1 MDDNVRNIETDLL
14 QRRPFRVITSD
25 GYMNHGL
32 PKIGIPL
39 VDPMDEPTYLIKTQA
54 DFLREFY
61 PSGHAINNPD
71 IYHDVIRY
79 DEEKKQYYYE
89 KVVRVAF
96 AFQQIITVKQLTH
109 LCGNDV
115 QFELYYGKD
124 TESYTDLFNA
134 FRLGWAVKDMEIA
147 FYEAAKSVKT
157 TGDTAFVG
165 FMSGGK
171 FGWRVL
177 SYLNG
182 DVLYPHYDPITGEMD
197 MFARTY
203 KSLDSNG
210 NEVTTWMEL
219 WDSQYFY
226 RFKRNEKG
234 LGKVINAV
242 KGMFNMSGFELAQ
255 PVAKHGFPSIPVAYY
270 RDEDGA
276 CWSKSQD
283 TIDQY
288 EVAFSQMS
296 QNNQAYAFP
305 IMYFK
310 GSDIRLIG
318 DLKGAVKAVT
328 IPDSN
333 GEAGFLNR
341 QDASASFNTQLD
353 KLYRMIYEQSFA
365 VIPPELKSGDLPGVA
380 IKLLY
385 SPAYEFA
392 MHDAQTYS
400 PLVNKMQSIYTFG
413 YGTEIEKLTD
423 FEKLKVYSWIKPYI
437 HLNETELVT
446 NLGLSV
452 QNGFMSKRTASEDI
466 SMYTR
471 SNEWDRILREQKE
484 KQQMELAMELDK
496 EEGKARIDSKYSGG
510 GSNASQ
516 TSSDRTTDKWGN
528 HPNEDNWDKWNQSH

>member
-89 KVVRVAF
+89 KVVRVSF

-124 TESYTDLFNA
+124 TESYTDLFNT
-134 FRLGWAVKDMEIA
+134 FRLGWAVKNMEIA

-197 MFARTY
+197 MFAWTY

-270 RDEDGA
+270 RDEDGP

-283 TIDQY
+283 TIGQY

-400 PLVNKMQSIYTFG
+400 HLVNKMQSIYTFG

-516 TSSDRTTDKWGN
+516 ASSDRTTDKWGN